1 MSSVDATSLEN
12 FLETEEREQRR
23 FQNLTFSQSTVRMMR
38 LILKHPRP
46 FLGGATLI
54 VLGTCAAILE
64 PRIFGY
70 AIDEAI
76 LPGRW
81 ERLKGVGL
89 VLFLTIGVR
98 ISSAIQQT
106 YLFEV
111 LGQRVTQDLRL
122 QLFSQLERL
131 SLTVHAKHPPGRL
144 LTRVTNDIASLNE
157 MFSSGFVSMFC
168 NLLLVLG
175 TIIGLLVLDFQLAAI
190 SLSVFPVL
198 VILSFYFSKRLIRAY
213 QDSRSK
219 LSALNAFLAENLSG
233 MKIVHLF
240 NRQDLHFSRLNR
252 LNFWYAEAQTASV
265 RVYALFQPTITICAG
280 ISVALAMLFG
290 GERVLHGQLK
300 LGVLVAFFSY
310 LMALF
315 QPVREIADK
324 WNIFLSGMTAAE
336 RIFSILDWPVEM
348 ASDQVETRPQLI
360 DGIMGKIQFEN
371 VWFAYQGENWVLKD
385 FSLEV
390 QAGERIGVVGYTGS
404 GKTTLIHLL
413 MRFYD
418 PQRGRIL
425 LDGRDLRTY
434 DLRSLRA
441 SIGMVQQDVFLFSG
455 TFEENITF
463 WKPSLDDRVQDIL
476 SELQL
481 EAQSGKTLLEKGVN
495 FSMGERQMIAFAR
508 ALAIEPRIWIL
519 DEATANLDSRTEE
532 VLQKAVTQAAQGKTS
547 FFIAHRLATVQ
558 SADRILVLHQGHLV
572 ESGTHSELVEQGG
585 VYSRLYRL
593 QGLG

>member
-1 MSSVDATSLEN
+1 MSSVDATSLED

-38 LILKHPRP
+38 LILKHPWP

-81 ERLKGVGL
+81 DRLKGVGL

-98 ISSAIQQT
+98 IGSTIQQT

-131 SLTVHAKHPPGRL
+131 SLTVHSKHPPGRL

-175 TIIGLLVLDFQLAAI
+175 TLIGLLVLDFQLAAI

-240 NRQDLHFSRLNR
+240 NRQDLHFNRLNR

-290 GERVLHGQLK
+290 GDRTLHGQLK

-348 ASDQVETRPQLI
+348 ACDQVETRPQAI
-360 DGIMGKIQFEN
+360 EGVQGKIQFEN

-404 GKTTLIHLL
+404 GKTTLINLL

-425 LDGRDLRTY
+425 LDGRDLKTY

-481 EAQSGKTLLEKGVN
+481 EAQAGKALLEKGVN

-547 FFIAHRLATVQ
+547 LFIAHRLATVQ